1 MRYIL
6 LIILLFIIS
15 CDNIE
20 PPRCQ
25 IESWIIDD
33 CGICRECE
41 LEECNWNETMN
52 TCGGCDN
59 DLSSCTGCMDPE
71 AINTEVDM
79 IIHDGSTCDYDNFIN
94 EPDVSIFNNDA
105 DYANTAQVNTQI
117 TNTVTKEFVE
127 DLGIDESKVTMDAKL
142 EEDLEID
149 SLGIV
154 EVVMAFE
161 DEFEI
166 EIDDEELADVKTV
179 GQAVNLLHSKI

>member
-1 MRYIL
+1 MEASEVFEKVKG
-6 LIILLFIIS
+6 LFI
-15 CDNIE
+15 D
-20 PPRCQ
+20 
-25 IESWIIDD
+25 
-33 CGICRECE
+33 
-41 LEECNWNETMN
+41 
-52 TCGGCDN
+52 
-59 DLSSCTGCMDPE
+59 
-71 AINTEVDM
+71 
-79 IIHDGSTCDYDNFIN
+79 
-94 EPDVSIFNNDA
+94 
-105 DYANTAQVNTQI
+105 
-117 TNTVTKEFVE
+117 